1 MSFLL
6 KQPKGGEKK
15 KVSLIL
21 EPWRCVTVQMS
32 RHHVQLSSLSGSKEH
47 LELLGA
53 ATLPADVQTL
63 NKGDRDL
70 LEIDTKK

>member
-1 MSFLL
+1 M
-6 KQPKGGEKK
+6 
-15 KVSLIL
+15 
-21 EPWRCVTVQMS
+21 QMS
-32 RHHVQLSSLSGSKEH
+32 RHLVQLSSLSGSKEH